1 MNSTEISHKRTE
13 IIILDMPY
21 FSVYFFVI
29 FTVLSVILIVEKAMN
44 LQLFFLL
51 TL

>member
-1 MNSTEISHKRTE
+1 MNGTENSHKRIE
-13 IIILDMPY
+13 IKY
-21 FSVYFFVI
+21 VI
-29 FTVLSVILIVEKAMN
+29 FVRIFFFIFTILSVILIVEKAMN